1 MRHMAKHA
9 PLILILGVL
18 WSGTLEAAPPEG
30 FGRHPEDLRI
40 QLVTFGPGKDAHQLF
55 GHSALWIEDTR
66 LGADVLYNYGVTSY
80 GRGSPFQP
88 LMEQQ
93 TYWAARLPVE
103 STFFLYRELD
113 RSISVQEL
121 HLTAE
126 QRQRLFERLERDVKP
141 ENRYY
146 KYHHSDDNCA
156 TRLRDALDE
165 ALGGA
170 LRSELTGPA
179 RLSQREHLRR
189 FSLRNP
195 VLDMLL
201 MSWLNDSVDVPMTR
215 WQETFLPVE
224 LSRALEGVTYADGAG
239 GRVRLVGRSHAL
251 HRSSAEPVPEAPE
264 PLPLG
269 ALLIGV
275 SAAGLAAVL
284 AYLRRRSGRRLFR
297 VLFGLY
303 HALFGLTLGSVGV
316 AGFVLTVFSELTV
329 MHGNESQLMVNP
341 LTFALLPLGILM
353 ALGSERAERLARLC
367 VYALV
372 LGSLLAV
379 VLKVLPAFDQD
390 TRVPMS
396 LLLVA
401 NLGLGAAHALLRR
414 PVPAASLTRRQ
425 LHLDQR
431 AAFGQVGRT
440 QAPAACLDEPTH
452 QEHAKP

>member
-1 MRHMAKHA
+1 MARHAA
-9 PLILILGVL
+9 LTLILGVL
-18 WSGTLEAAPPEG
+18 WSGTVQATPPEG

-40 QLVTFGPGKDAHQLF
+40 QLVTFGPGKDVRQLF
-55 GHSALWIEDTR
+55 GHSALWVEDTR
-66 LGADVLYNYGVTSY
+66 LKADVLYNYGVTSY
-80 GRGSPFQP
+80 GRGSPFQS
-88 LMEQQ
+88 LLEQQ

-121 HLTAE
+121 HLTVE
-126 QRQRLFERLERDVKP
+126 QRRRLFERLERDVRP
-141 ENRYY
+141 ENRNY
-146 KYHHSDDNCA
+146 KYHHSENNCA

-170 LRSELTGPA
+170 LRGELTGPA

-189 FSLRNP
+189 HTQRHP
-195 VLDMLL
+195 VLDLLL

-215 WQETFLPVE
+215 WQETFLPLE
-224 LSRALEGVTYADGAG
+224 LSRALEDITYADGSG
-239 GRVRLVGRSHAL
+239 GRVRLVGSGQVL
-251 HRSSAEPVPEAPE
+251 HHSSAEPVPEAPE
-264 PLPLG
+264 PFPLG

-275 SAAGLAAVL
+275 STAGLAALL
-284 AYLRRRSGRRLFR
+284 AYLRGRSERRLFH

-316 AGFVLTVFSELTV
+316 AGFLLMTLSELTV

-367 VYALV
+367 VYTLV
-372 LGSLLAV
+372 LGSLLGVA
-379 VLKVLPAFDQD
+379 LKLLPAFNQD
-390 TRVPMS
+390 TRVPMA

-401 NLGLGAAHALLRR
+401 NLGLGAAHGLLRR
-414 PVPAASLTRRQ
+414 KASMASRPS
-425 LHLDQR
+425 HAWPMPSGPEAR
-431 AAFGQVGRT
+431 AHPSDGSVT
-440 QAPAACLDEPTH
+440 ST
-452 QEHAKP
+452 